1 MAEQLR
7 QLADLSRLPTVDLG
21 VIPRRHRHSQPLRDE
36 FDLYD
41 GIDGTTDSLV
51 GGELEASEPTSTT
64 QRRLRPTAAGTPSTW
79 AAALTGDA
87 ATDLV
92 EAAAAQQIDRGFRL
106 TTADEA
112 GQGDTRLQYWR

>member
-1 MAEQLR
+1 MTEEPAKGRAVLRRRLGGEAIMAEQLR

-51 GGELEASEPTSTT
+51 GGANSRQANP
-64 QRRLRPTAAGTPSTW
+64 RARPREG
-79 AAALTGDA
+79 
-87 ATDLV
+87 
-92 EAAAAQQIDRGFRL
+92 
-106 TTADEA
+106 
-112 GQGDTRLQYWR
+112 